1 MYTFSYSNQCR
12 GSSLS
17 DLQIGSNLAADYNR
31 KYLILQG
38 GELFDYSLKK

>member
-17 DLQIGSNLAADYNR
+17 DLQIGSNLAADYQEVFNLTR
-31 KYLILQG
+31 RGIV
-38 GELFDYSLKK
+38 